1 MEEETFDRFP
11 DVATICYI
19 ERLATAKAF
28 LERET
33 HSHSFQHEG
42 KYINA
47 YPEVKVIVVPIKGK
61 KDKYH
66 IEATCPVCNER
77 LHKTT
82 KAIEDTVEQFHK
94 IRFGEPK
101 KLQNEKQ
108 GKNIVKIPTDHNKK
122 T

>member
-1 MEEETFDRFP
+1 MSEETFDRFP
-11 DVATICYI
+11 DRATICYI

-33 HSHSFQHEG
+33 HSHSFLHEG

-47 YPEVKVIVVPIKGK
+47 YPEVKVIVIPIKGN

-66 IEATCPVCNER
+66 IEATCPVCNEM

-82 KAIEDTVEQFHK
+82 KAIKDVVDQFHK
-94 IRFGEPK
+94 IRFGDPK
-101 KLQNEKQ
+101 KLQNDYEK
-108 GKNIVKIPTDHNKK
+108 KAKK
-122 T
+122 

>member
-1 MEEETFDRFP
+1 MSEETFDRFP
-11 DVATICYI
+11 DGATICYI

-33 HSHSFQHEG
+33 HSHSFMHEG

-47 YPEVKVIVVPIKGK
+47 YPEVKVVVMPLEGS

-66 IEATCPVCNER
+66 VEATCPVCNER

-82 KAIEDTVEQFHK
+82 EAIEDTVEQFHK
-94 IRFGEPK
+94 IRFGDIK
-101 KLQNEKQ
+101 KLENEKQ
-108 GKNIVKIPTDHNKK
+108 DKKIIKMPTNCS
-122 T
+122 